1 MKEWTMRT
9 PMVAGNWKM
18 NTTVA
23 EATALVGAL
32 RAALAPVTGV
42 DLLVCPPFVSLGAV
56 SGALAGSGIAV
67 GAQNMHPETKGAFTG
82 EVSGPM
88 LEGLAT
94 HVILGHS
101 ERRHLLG
108 EDDAFVAAKVQAA
121 LGLGLTPVLC
131 VGETLEQR
139 EAGHAEAVVAGQLAA
154 GLAGLDTDAIGRVVV
169 AYEPVWAIGT
179 GRAAT
184 PEIAQAM
191 MGAVRYELTRLSH
204 IETAQSMPLL
214 YGGSV
219 NPANAAELAAQE
231 DIDGALVGGA
241 SLVAEQFAA
250 IATAFAARTA
260 R

>member
-1 MKEWTMRT
+1 MRT

-18 NTTVA
+18 NTTLA
-23 EATALVGAL
+23 EATALAEEL
-32 RAALAPVTGV
+32 RAALSPVKGV
-42 DLLVCPPFVSLGAV
+42 GLLVCPPFVSLATV
-56 SGALAGSGIAV
+56 SGALAGSRIAV
-67 GAQNMHPETKGAFTG
+67 GAQNMHPEAKGAFTG

-88 LEGLAT
+88 LTGLAT

-108 EDDAFVAAKVQAA
+108 EDDSLIATKVRSA

-131 VGETLEQR
+131 VGETLVQR
-139 EAGHAEAVVAGQLAA
+139 ESGKAEAVVAGQLAA
-154 GLAGLDTDAIGRVVV
+154 GLAGLDAGAIGRVVV

-184 PEIAQAM
+184 PVIAQAM

-204 IETAQSMPLL
+204 VDTAQSMPLL

-241 SLVAEQFAA
+241 SLVAAQFAA
-250 IATAFAARTA
+250 IATAFAARAA